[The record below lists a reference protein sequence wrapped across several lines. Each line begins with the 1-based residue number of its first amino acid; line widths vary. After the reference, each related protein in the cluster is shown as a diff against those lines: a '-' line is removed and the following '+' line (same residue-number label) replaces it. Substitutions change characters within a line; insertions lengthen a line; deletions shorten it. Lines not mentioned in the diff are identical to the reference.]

1 MEYNGLLEAW
11 ANEKDRRKSRRMR
24 WTPVSAYVFSGK
36 EFEEYMILAWRFGFV
51 ERSKY
56 KECELRHG
64 VEKSAYELDDEVI
77 RLTREGW
84 EYIDTHDRPLIHRW
98 ALNVTENLPTIL
110 MSVVIAVLTSWA
122 LYSFGAPK

>member
-1 MEYNGLLEAW
+1 
-11 ANEKDRRKSRRMR
+11 
-24 WTPVSAYVFSGK
+24 
-36 EFEEYMILAWRFGFV
+36 MILAWRFGFV
-51 ERSKY
+51 ERSRY
-56 KECELRHG
+56 KEWELKHG
-64 VEKSAYELDDEVI
+64 VDKSAYELDDEVI

-84 EYIDTHDRPLIHRW
+84 EYIDAHDRPLIHRW